1 MRIKQAIQVGSNV
14 TDIFKLPC
22 IKSVRKC
29 DDQNGLEWIE
39 YDMAD
44 GGIVECGDWL
54 CEMEDGKWQPMSDEE
69 YMGFK

>member
-29 DDQNGLEWIE
+29 DDRNGLEWIE

-44 GGIVECGDWL
+44 GGNEQV
-54 CEMEDGKWQPMSDEE
+54 
-69 YMGFK
+69 F